1 MPLTDDIKH
10 KALELGFDL
19 VGITDASPLNPRQ
32 AEFLSRWLKA
42 GYAGQMTY
50 LHRNLEKR
58 IDPVKLLPNAQSVIV
73 VALNYK
79 PPLLSSRA
87 SPPIGKVTTYA
98 QYEDYHPF
106 IKNRLRKLSNFIISI
121 TDKNVQFKICVDS
134 APLSERAFAVRA
146 SLGFIG
152 KNHLLIHPQLGPQLF
167 LGEILTTLKLQ
178 PDQLFPRHSERNF
191 CHSES
196 GSGVVPDEESRRLI
210 PNNCATCNKC
220 ITACPTGAL
229 TNDGFLDANRCINYL
244 TIEYKGQ
251 IPSDLSQKIR
261 DRLFGCD
268 DCILACPYQQN
279 APPCKNKDFKFY
291 ADRANLNLHNVLAL
305 TEESFKT
312 QFADSVIKRPGLARL
327 KQNAQICLANI
338 TSQKTRKLK
347 V

>member
-10 KALELGFDL
+10 KALQLGFDL
-19 VGITDASPLNPRQ
+19 VGITDASPLNSWQ

-58 IDPVKLLPNAQSVIV
+58 IDPAKLLPNAQSVIV

-79 PPLLSSRA
+79 PPSQNLK
-87 SPPIGKVTTYA
+87 PPNLTKPTGKVAAYA

-106 IKNRLRKLSNFIISI
+106 IKNRLRKLADFIAS
-121 TDKNVQFKICVDS
+121 TAGSDLQFKICVDS
-134 APLSERAFAVRA
+134 APLSERVFAVRA
-146 SLGFIG
+146 GLGFIG
-152 KNHLLIHPQLGPQLF
+152 KNRMLINPALGPQLF
-167 LGEILTTLKLQ
+167 LGELLTTLKL
-178 PDQLFPRHSERNF
+178 P
-191 CHSES
+191 
-196 GSGVVPDEESRRLI
+196 PDE
-210 PNNCATCNKC
+210 PTPHNCHDCNKC

-229 TNDGFLDANRCINYL
+229 RPDGFLDANRCINYL

-251 IPSDLSQKIR
+251 ISSDLSQKIS

-291 ADRANLNLHNVLAL
+291 ADRANLNLNDVPAL
-305 TEESFKT
+305 TEESFKI
-312 QFADSVIKRPGLARL
+312 QFADSVIKRPGLQLL
-327 KQNAQICLANI
+327 KRNAQICLDNI
-338 TSQKTRKLK
+338 TIQKARKLK

>member
-1 MPLTDDIKH
+1 MSLTDDIKH
-10 KALELGFDL
+10 KSLELGFDL

-32 AEFLSRWLKA
+32 TEFLSAWLKA
-42 GYAGQMTY
+42 GCAGQMTY
-50 LHRNLEKR
+50 LHHNLEKR

-79 PPLLSSRA
+79 PPLLSSRPR
-87 SPPIGKVTTYA
+87 PPTGKIAAYA

-106 IKNRLRKLSNFIISI
+106 IKNRLRKLADFI
-121 TDKNVQFKICVDS
+121 TDIAGENLQFKICVDS

-146 SLGFIG
+146 GLGFIG
-152 KNHLLIHPQLGPQLF
+152 KNHLLINPQLGPQLF
-167 LGEILTTLKLQ
+167 LGELLTTLKLS
-178 PDQLFPRHSERNF
+178 PDEILR

-196 GSGVVPDEESRRLI
+196 GSAVMPDEESRRLI
-210 PNNCATCNKC
+210 PNNCTTCNKC
-220 ITACPTGAL
+220 IAACPTGAL
-229 TNDGFLDANRCINYL
+229 TNDGFLDANKCINYL

-251 IPSDLSQKIR
+251 IPSDLSQKIS

-268 DCILACPYQQN
+268 DCILACLYQQN

-312 QFADSVIKRPGLARL
+312 QFADSVIKRPGLDLL
-327 KQNAQICLANI
+327 KRNAQICLSNI
-338 TSQKTRKLK
+338 TSQKPGN
-347 V
+347 